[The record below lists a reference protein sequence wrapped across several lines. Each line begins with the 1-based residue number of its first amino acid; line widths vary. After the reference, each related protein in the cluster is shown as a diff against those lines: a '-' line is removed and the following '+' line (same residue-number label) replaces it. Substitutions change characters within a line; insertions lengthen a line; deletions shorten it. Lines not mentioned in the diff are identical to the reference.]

1 MNTYKSLQE
10 SLASSLALAAKN
22 DIDHIKLE
30 FDQVKHL
37 VESLERIYYEGALA
51 GAIDSEVRQEALKYF
66 EDNNV

>member
-22 DIDHIKLE
+22 DINYIKLE

-37 VESLERIYYEGALA
+37 VESLERIYYEGVLH
-51 GAIDSEVRQEALKYF
+51 GAMDSKVRQEALKYF
-66 EDNNV
+66 GDHL